1 MISHSNCRS
10 ALGLTG
16 LLYLQEGP
24 HVCVYTG
31 SNGACNVRYHHVVV
45 VMKKNTQ
52 ISINV
57 LFMADLIF
65 NAPTKV
71 YSLISFIK
79 KGEELCF
86 FHTVFFI
93 PCCRETL
100 AAHWS
105 VTSTVYGNWSVPLP
119 GVSRTAPPPA
129 PQSTPACPTT
139 CPGSV
144 PTQTLCKPDI
154 YCSML

>member
-1 MISHSNCRS
+1 MCLHRQQRRLQRKISPSGR
-10 ALGLTG
+10 
-16 LLYLQEGP
+16 
-24 HVCVYTG
+24 
-31 SNGACNVRYHHVVV
+31 CNE
-45 VMKKNTQ
+45 KKTQ

-57 LFMADLIF
+57 LFLADLIF
-65 NAPTKV
+65 NALTKV
-71 YSLISFIK
+71 YSLIPFLKEVRNCVFSH
-79 KGEELCF
+79 C
-86 FHTVFFI
+86 FFI

-129 PQSTPACPTT
+129 PQSTPAFPTT

-144 PTQTLCKPDI
+144 QTRTLCKPDI
-154 YCSML
+154 YCSMI